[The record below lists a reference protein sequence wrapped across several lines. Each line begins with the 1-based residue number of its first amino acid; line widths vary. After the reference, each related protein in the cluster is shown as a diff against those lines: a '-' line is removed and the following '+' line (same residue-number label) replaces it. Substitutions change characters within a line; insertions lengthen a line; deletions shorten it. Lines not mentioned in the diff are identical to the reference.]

1 MTPSHGGVIFFSMN
15 DNAGFKAAK
24 SQTRETGSRGEAIA
38 RKYLKMSGYEII
50 ASNYR
55 SRRLEID
62 IISQKE
68 GRLIFFEVKTRFEK
82 ETDKTSVPIS
92 PRQINNLKRAIA
104 AYCFEKRARLERAH
118 LDLIVIY
125 VSRATG
131 LASLRHYR
139 DIF

>member
-1 MTPSHGGVIFFSMN
+1 MN
-15 DNAGFKAAK
+15 NKTNIK
-24 SQTRETGSRGEAIA
+24 SCQARSRETGSRGEAIA
-38 RKYLKMSGYEII
+38 LEYLRLSGYEII
-50 ASNYR
+50 AANYR
-55 SRRLEID
+55 SHRLEID

-68 GRLIFFEVKTRFEK
+68 GRLIFFEIKTRFK
-82 ETDKTSVPIS
+82 NQAAQTSVPVS